1 MRQANIAQTRAG
13 IAEIR
18 QQSIQLV
25 QQYRSEAGAQLA
37 AAEQKIADQR
47 LQNVSATENYRRSV
61 LRAPAAGVIDSL
73 AYTTIGGVVPP
84 GQTILQIVPDRGILT
99 VDARISPAD
108 VDQLHAGQDAKVTF
122 SAFNRQNPTEIHG
135 VIGLVSDRKSVV

>member
-1 MRQANIAQTRAG
+1 MRI
-13 IAEIR
+13 
-18 QQSIQLV
+18 SDWSSDVCSSDL
-25 QQYRSEAGAQLA
+25 
-37 AAEQKIADQR
+37 KIADQR

-108 VDQLHAGQDAKVTF
+108 VDQLHAGQDAKVNF
-122 SAFNRQNPTEIHG
+122 SAFK
-135 VIGLVSDRKSVV
+135 DRKSTRLNSSH

>member
-1 MRQANIAQTRAG
+1 MFSVICCLLFVFLMIRRPPRSTRTDT
-13 IAEIR
+13 
-18 QQSIQLV
+18 LFP
-25 QQYRSEAGAQLA
+25 YTTLF
-37 AAEQKIADQR
+37 
-47 LQNVSATENYRRSV
+47 RSV

-108 VDQLHAGQDAKVTF
+108 VDQLHAGQDAKVNF
-122 SAFNRQNPTEIHG
+122 SAFNRQTTPEIHG
-135 VIGLVSDRKSVV
+135 VLGLVSAKPIEDPRDRKSTRLNYSH

>member
-1 MRQANIAQTRAG
+1 M
-13 IAEIR
+13 
-18 QQSIQLV
+18 S
-25 QQYRSEAGAQLA
+25 
-37 AAEQKIADQR
+37 ADQR

-84 GQTILQIVPDRGILT
+84 GQTILQIVSDRGILT

-108 VDQLHAGQDAKVTF
+108 VDQLHAGQDAKVNF
-122 SAFNRQNPTEIHG
+122 SAFNRQT
-135 VIGLVSDRKSVV
+135 KSEEHTSELQSLMRTSYAVFCLKKKNSQTHLND